1 MKSEN
6 KKDMSTE
13 GKEQAFESLPSVR
26 RGEDITLRDDL
37 YEFSSLLDTAKIAKE
52 KGVRFRLIDTGK
64 FDQFQLEW
72 LAEAGADI
80 YTSDEAR
87 TDFLELEFV
96 SRACKKGGA
105 SCVYFLHGPL
115 GPEEENGSISFIDL
129 QNLGRAGI
137 YVHVTNRQKQRE
149 IAQLNEL
156 AFACRR
162 GGSWLVYYHHGQL
175 ELSLEEMARS
185 QAWIHASERIFQ
197 EAEDPALILDSLKS
211 AISAGLRCVLHVEK
225 GLDISLLQ
233 DVINAGTWIL
243 FKSSLFDYK
252 SPLRALEKKTRRR
265 KLDYRAYYLY
275 PNILP

>member
-1 MKSEN
+1 MKNEN
-6 KKDMSTE
+6 RENMSIE
-13 GKEQAFESLPSVR
+13 GKDQDFERLPSVR
-26 RGEDITLRDDL
+26 KGEDITLRDDL
-37 YEFSSLLDTAKIAKE
+37 YEFWTLLDAVKVAKR

-64 FDQFQLEW
+64 FDQFQIEW

-80 YTSDEAR
+80 CTSDETR
-87 TDFLELEFV
+87 TDPFELELV
-96 SRACKKGGA
+96 SRACKRGGA
-105 SCVYFLHGPL
+105 ACAYFLHGPL
-115 GPEEENGSISFIDL
+115 GSEEETGSISFPDL

-137 YVHVTNRQKQRE
+137 YVHVTNRQKERE

-162 GGSWLVYYHHGQL
+162 GGSWLVYYHHGPL
-175 ELSLEEMARS
+175 EFSLEEMARS
-185 QAWIHASERIFQ
+185 RAWIHASERIFQ

-211 AISAGLRCVLHVEK
+211 AVSTGLRCVLHVEK
-225 GLDISLLQ
+225 GLDASLLQ

-243 FKSSLFDYK
+243 FKSSLFDHK
-252 SPLRALEKKTRRR
+252 SPLRALEKKARRK